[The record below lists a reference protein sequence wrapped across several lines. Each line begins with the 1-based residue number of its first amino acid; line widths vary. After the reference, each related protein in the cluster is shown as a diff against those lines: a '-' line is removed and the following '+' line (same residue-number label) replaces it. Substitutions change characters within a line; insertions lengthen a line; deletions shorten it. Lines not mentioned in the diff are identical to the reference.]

1 MTRTTTQNNHE
12 KGGDMTPTTEQVERC
27 QAIVPTAER
36 LEQADRLDTLAEAL
50 RGLSPQDAGVALR
63 LQAIADRLRC

>member
-1 MTRTTTQNNHE
+1 
-12 KGGDMTPTTEQVERC
+12 MTPTTDLVERC
-27 QAIVPTAER
+27 QVIVPPEDR
-36 LEQADRLDTLAEAL
+36 LDQADRLDTLAEAL

>member
-1 MTRTTTQNNHE
+1 
-12 KGGDMTPTTEQVERC
+12 MTPTTDLVERC
-27 QAIVPTAER
+27 HAIVPPEDR
-36 LEQADRLDTLAEAL
+36 LDQADRLDTLAEAL